1 MIGKEKKKPTSEG
14 TREQRT
20 ESEHGKHIVC
30 KSCKLCNETL
40 DKKPYRFAV
49 MIMFAMPWPIIPHPN
64 PTPAYIIPWK

>member
-1 MIGKEKKKPTSEG
+1 MENT
-14 TREQRT
+14 
-20 ESEHGKHIVC
+20 
-30 KSCKLCNETL
+30 LCVNRANYVMTTV